1 MHLNQN
7 FISVKIFRDIQNIGP
22 IKNCV
27 VTTGSFDGV
36 HMGHQVL
43 INRLNQLARSIDG
56 ESVLI
61 TFYPHVRKV
70 LYPETKGKDL
80 EMINSQQEKI
90 ELLEKTGLD
99 NLVIINFTLEFAK
112 TTAEDFVRNL
122 LVGKLGAKI
131 IVVGYNHFFGH
142 NKEGNYDKL
151 IKMGKELDFEVIE
164 IPKQELEKETVGSTK
179 IRKSLKDGK
188 IMHANAYLDH
198 IYYINTQFCDGSSLY
213 QNAGFKTFIINI
225 EEDSKLIPPDGIYAI
240 KAEIDGQ
247 MSRGMML
254 NNYHGKFEHPNLYK
268 SAEICL
274 FDLEGDFCNKTGKVY
289 VHRDMSKMIQV
300 NEESRLKNQLLLI
313 RSKIEELIY

>member
-1 MHLNQN
+1 M
-7 FISVKIFRDIQNIGP
+7 KIYRDIDYIGP

-43 INRLNQLARSIDG
+43 INRLNELARSIGG

-70 LYPETKGKDL
+70 LYPDTKGKDL

-112 TTAEDFVRNL
+112 TTAEEFVRNL
-122 LVGKLGAKI
+122 LVGRLGARI
-131 IVVGYNHFFGH
+131 IVVGYNHYFGH

-151 IKMGKELDFEVIE
+151 IELGRELNFQVVE

-198 IYYINTQFCDGSSLY
+198 IYYIHTQFCEGSSLY
-213 QNAGFKTFIINI
+213 QNAGFKSFIVNI

-247 MSRGMML
+247 LSKGMLL
-254 NNYHGKFEHPNLYK
+254 NNYHGKFSHPNLHK
-268 SAEICL
+268 AADICF
-274 FDLEGDFCNKTGKVY
+274 FDFDMDICDKTGKVY
-289 VHRDMSKMIQV
+289 VHRDMSKNIQV
-300 NEESRLKNQLLLI
+300 GDEERLKNQLLLI